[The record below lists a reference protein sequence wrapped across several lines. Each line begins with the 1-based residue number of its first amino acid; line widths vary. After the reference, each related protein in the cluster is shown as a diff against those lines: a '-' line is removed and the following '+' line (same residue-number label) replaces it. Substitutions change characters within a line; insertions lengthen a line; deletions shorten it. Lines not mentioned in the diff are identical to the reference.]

1 VTSATKRKVLHN
13 KRLVTCHETT
23 FFDNCYQI
31 GSYSHQERLLT
42 LSRPYSQQP
51 RDFNQETR
59 RARGMKKELETLT
72 SVPFMSYPIMSLLCL
87 SNFLLVFCF
96 ALCSMLEHSSSR
108 HFSSIIHSPIT
119 TLSISQ
125 RNVQK
130 LPVLRRTG
138 LLRADQREPD

>member
-1 VTSATKRKVLHN
+1 
-13 KRLVTCHETT
+13 
-23 FFDNCYQI
+23 
-31 GSYSHQERLLT
+31 
-42 LSRPYSQQP
+42 
-51 RDFNQETR
+51 
-59 RARGMKKELETLT
+59 
-72 SVPFMSYPIMSLLCL
+72 
-87 SNFLLVFCF
+87 
-96 ALCSMLEHSSSR
+96 MLEHSSSR